1 MIWHVII
8 FVIGLLPGVFLGILI
23 AKRNPRIVEWCNT
36 LYLRLRGK
44 AATTVGEIRDRI
56 GDEKGSAE
64 VSPVSAN
71 VLVKYLLRFGLP
83 LAGVIGLIALL
94 KAGTISLVLYKC
106 CLILT
111 GFILAEGIWVVG
123 YKYIFGKIEKEGISE
138 YDRRSIMLF
147 RGMLYAAIILGL
159 TAGL

>member
-1 MIWHVII
+1 MIGYVSGFITGYLMGVIMCMI
-8 FVIGLLPGVFLGILI
+8 
-23 AKRNPRIVEWCNT
+23 
-36 LYLRLRGK
+36 
-44 AATTVGEIRDRI
+44 AATLLFLALKRRDLVRRARDRV
-56 GDEKGSAE
+56 GTWLSVLSDNRGSVE
-64 VSPVSAN
+64 VPQASVN
-71 VLVKYLLRFGLP
+71 VLVKYVLRFGVP
-83 LAGVIGLIALL
+83 LAGLIGLIALL
-94 KAGTISLVLYKC
+94 KADTILVVLYKC

-111 GFILAEGIWVVG
+111 GFILAEVIWVVG

>member
-1 MIWHVII
+1 MILYVII
-8 FVIGLLPGVFLGILI
+8 FVIGLLPGVLLGILI
-23 AKRNPRIVEWCNT
+23 AKRNPRFVEWCNA
-36 LYLRLRGK
+36 LYLKLRGK
-44 AATTVGEIRDRI
+44 AATTVEEIRDRI

-64 VSPVSAN
+64 VSPVSVN

-94 KAGTISLVLYKC
+94 KADTISVVLYKC

-111 GFILAEGIWVVG
+111 GFILAEAIWVVG

-147 RGMLYAAIILGL
+147 RGMLYAAVILGL

>member
-1 MIWHVII
+1 MIGYFSGFITGYLVGVIMCMI
-8 FVIGLLPGVFLGILI
+8 AGTLLFLILKRPDLVRRARHKVGAWLSVLTGPLKDDRGV
-23 AKRNPRIVEWCNT
+23 VE
-36 LYLRLRGK
+36 
-44 AATTVGEIRDRI
+44 VPQ
-56 GDEKGSAE
+56 
-64 VSPVSAN
+64 VSVN
-71 VLVKYLLRFGLP
+71 VLVKYLLRFGIP
-83 LAGVIGLIALL
+83 LAGVIGLIAIL
-94 KAGTISLVLYKC
+94 KADTISVVLYKC

-111 GFILAEGIWVVG
+111 GFILAEAIWVIG